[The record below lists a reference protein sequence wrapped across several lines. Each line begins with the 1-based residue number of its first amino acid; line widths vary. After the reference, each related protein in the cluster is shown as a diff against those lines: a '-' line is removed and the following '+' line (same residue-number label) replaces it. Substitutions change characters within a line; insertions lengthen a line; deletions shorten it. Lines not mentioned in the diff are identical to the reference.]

1 MKICGRNI
9 LGREKKLCKAVRT
22 EHGWR
27 VQATVRNHWAW
38 IYGIK
43 ITEVHNKIKEAYSSY
58 IAVKPYYQTSKIQ
71 VALVLCDNVLLT
83 LN

>member
-9 LGREKKLCKAVRT
+9 LGREKKLCKALRA

-27 VQATVRNHWAW
+27 VQGTVRNHWAG
-38 IYGIK
+38 IYGIRM
-43 ITEVHNKIKEAYSSY
+43 TEVQNKIREAYSSY
-58 IAVKPYYQTSKIQ
+58 IDVKPYYQTSKIQ

-83 LN
+83 SN